1 MKRRRILLPF
11 RWFVILCLLPTTGI
25 LWMNRPADGQTP
37 PLAEHFDAAALRPWY
52 ERLGRFDQE
61 LPEPDRFGIER
72 WIAYEENASFSY
84 AFGANSAPQD
94 DTLAL
99 RFRRVLLIKPGV
111 LIVDDLWAGPGTPQ
125 SIGRVGWTPTP
136 VYVPAGDDQPL
147 AGLDRLQWRDA
158 DDLLASAA
166 VAADTE
172 ASIESDSPSPAA
184 VAVRTVCVFR
194 TSDAGQLS
202 QPIGFQPVDER
213 AAWSLTLDVGD
224 RGWDIDLSR
233 NFTEPGWMTVVAA
246 EPDQSIPRRPLAA
259 GILPHGPEGVEL
271 IERWDR
277 PYRGQ
282 QRPGWD
288 TGLVA
293 EDLKRAVREG
303 LIQPGRAVELGCGS
317 GTNAIY
323 LASQGFEVTAI
334 DVAPTSLAIAE
345 AKANEAGVQV
355 RWVLADVLNLP
366 DLGTFDVIFD
376 RGCYH
381 NVRYVDAQGFVAAMR
396 RLTRPGSRALIVSL
410 NRDGPPGIREATMRQ
425 DFSESFDFVQL
436 QESEIRTGAD
446 GSDRR
451 ASWFLLLQR
460 K

>member
-1 MKRRRILLPF
+1 MKRPPLCLPL
-11 RWFVILCLLPTTGI
+11 RWLVLLCLLSSMGI
-25 LWMNRPADGQTP
+25 VWLDRTANAQAP
-37 PLAEHFDAAALRPWY
+37 PLADHFSAEALRPWY
-52 ERLGRFDQE
+52 DRLGRFDQE
-61 LPEPDRFGIER
+61 LPDTERLGIER
-72 WIAYEENASFSY
+72 LIAYEENAAFTY
-84 AFGANSAPQD
+84 AFGSRSAPQD
-94 DTLAL
+94 DSISL
-99 RFRRVLLIKPGV
+99 RFRRVLLIKPGL

-125 SIGRVGWTPTP
+125 RIGRIGWTPTP
-136 VYVPAGDDQPL
+136 IQVPVEGNKPL
-147 AGLDRLQWRDA
+147 PGLDRLQWLDTADRLAPASTEPDA
-158 DDLLASAA
+158 AL
-166 VAADTE
+166 
-172 ASIESDSPSPAA
+172 PSTGAI
-184 VAVRTVCVFR
+184 RTVCLFR
-194 TSDAGQLS
+194 TSDAGQLT
-202 QPIGFQPVDER
+202 QPIDFQPLDDR
-213 AAWSLTLDVGD
+213 AAWRLTLGVAD
-224 RGWDIDLSR
+224 RCFDIELPR
-233 NFTEPGWMTVVAA
+233 AFLEPGWMAA
-246 EPDQSIPRRPLAA
+246 TASEPDQSIPRRPLAA

-366 DLGTFDVIFD
+366 DLGTFDLIFD

-381 NVRYVDAQGFVAAMR
+381 NVRYVDAEGFVRAMCQ
-396 RLTRPGSRALIVSL
+396 LTRPGSRALIVSL
-410 NRDGPPGIREATMRQ
+410 NRDGPPGIREATMRE

-446 GSDRR
+446 GGDRR